1 MKFSTLFLFI
11 IISASTKCECDKL
24 NDDTDIP
31 EENSWNFRP
40 YAEPKN
46 FGFSFNLI
54 SDMFN
59 ELGDFNER
67 L

>member
-1 MKFSTLFLFI
+1 M
-11 IISASTKCECDKL
+11 ISASSKCECDKL
-24 NDDTDIP
+24 NDDPDIP
-31 EENSWNFRP
+31 EESSWNLSP
-40 YAEPKN
+40 YSEPKN

-59 ELGDFNER
+59 ELSDFNER